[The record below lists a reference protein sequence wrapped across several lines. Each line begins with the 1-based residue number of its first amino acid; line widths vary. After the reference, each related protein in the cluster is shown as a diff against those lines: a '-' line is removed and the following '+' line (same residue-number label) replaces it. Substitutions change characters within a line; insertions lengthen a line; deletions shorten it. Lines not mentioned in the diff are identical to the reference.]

1 MLKEQVGLAITKAA
15 ANKEFKEKYKL
26 LDNENN
32 QLKQELSKLSA
43 QTNAKE
49 KEYIEL
55 QKQLLEKDEEISN
68 FANAKKTL
76 LEKLQSIQEEVQ
88 KSKSSDNQIEVYR
101 LKIKELEAVHVK
113 EMEEIKESH
122 ELELQEL
129 VEKLEEEQVVEFNL
143 LDHEL
148 DKLRDEKQ
156 DLLAELETVKQEN
169 DILQHASDEAA
180 TDVLDDEKFDRIYK
194 DYQLIKEQLGNIE
207 KLYKEEMG
215 RRQSLQVSC
224 SWGSQYFLLCSKYFS
239 VAGPG
244 QGAGSPRGTGGR
256 SGQHRLLP

>member
-194 DYQLIKEQLGNIE
+194 DYQLIKEQLSNIE

-224 SWGSQYFLLCSKYFS
+224 SCGSKYFLPCSKYFS